1 MGKLGTCSLHTAFD
15 VWRAKQR
22 QPWLFEFLMKD
33 GELWKG
39 VEPPPPLMA
48 ADQSPVMLKDG
59 LLNLG
64 RARHCAESTGARRK
78 DAYAPRHR
86 DISNQE

>member
-1 MGKLGTCSLHTAFD
+1 
-15 VWRAKQR
+15 
-22 QPWLFEFLMKD
+22 MKD

-78 DAYAPRHR
+78 DVYAPRIVALVIRREMRRTKNVFSDH
-86 DISNQE
+86 EGL